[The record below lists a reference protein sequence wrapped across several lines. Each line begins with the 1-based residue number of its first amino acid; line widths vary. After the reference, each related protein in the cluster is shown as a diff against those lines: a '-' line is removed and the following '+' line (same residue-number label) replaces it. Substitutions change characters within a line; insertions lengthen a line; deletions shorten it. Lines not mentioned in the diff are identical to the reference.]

1 MIIFTYEDYLKNIL
15 KLDISSVFLKKVL
28 SKEDE
33 EEYEEEHTTEFT
45 LCDVS
50 EKYIPDSPDEIDEKN
65 KKNNT
70 KEQNKTKTNENIKQ
84 NKEDTIKTSKQTINT
99 KRNIRQQLKAR
110 RINNEHDK
118 IFRTVLDK
126 KTDVS
131 KFLNKFLGLK
141 IKTEEL
147 EKYNSSY
154 IDPKF
159 KNKEA
164 DIVYRIK
171 DKNIFLLIEH
181 QTKIDK
187 KMPIRLLEYSAAIIE
202 SAIEDTKYRPKPRVI
217 PIVLYTGKTKWKIE
231 NETIEKQQFFKEVKL
246 IDGEFNLIDIN
257 DFSKKELLEDDIFIT
272 KMMLVEKCKDEI
284 EMVQALEKIEN
295 KIKEEDKSTFRR
307 IVKEIWSLRIG
318 TENANKILEK
328 IEEGSGNMMAVM
340 EMLLAENEK
349 YINIGRQEG
358 MKKGRLEGRQEG
370 RQEGRLEGRLEGGKQ
385 KIKEIVQ
392 KMLAENFTKETI
404 MKITG
409 LKKEEIEEIK

>member
-33 EEYEEEHTTEFT
+33 EEEYEEEHTTEFM

-65 KKNNT
+65 KNNNT
-70 KEQNKTKTNENIKQ
+70 KEQNKNNEKTKTNENVKQ
-84 NKEDTIKTSKQTINT
+84 NKEDTIKVSKPTINT

-131 KFLNKFLGLK
+131 KILNKFLGLN

-187 KMPIRLLEYSAAIIE
+187 DMPYRLLDYSNGIMR
-202 SAIEDTKYRPKPRVI
+202 SASEDKKRPSVI

-358 MKKGRLEGRQEG
+358 
-370 RQEGRLEGRLEGGKQ
+370 RLEGGKQ

-392 KMLAENFTKETI
+392 KMLAENFTKEMI

>member
-1 MIIFTYEDYLKNIL
+1 MIIYTYEDYLKSIL

-28 SKEDE
+28 SREDE
-33 EEYEEEHTTEFT
+33 EECEEGHTTEFM

-65 KKNNT
+65 KNNNT
-70 KEQNKTKTNENIKQ
+70 KEQNKNNEKTKTNENVKQ
-84 NKEDTIKTSKQTINT
+84 NKEDTIKTSKSTINT

-131 KFLNKFLGLK
+131 KFLNKFLGLN

-187 KMPIRLLEYSAAIIE
+187 KMPIRLLEYSATIIE
-202 SAIEDTKYRPKPRVI
+202 SAIEDTKYKPKPRVI

-358 MKKGRLEGRQEG
+358 

-392 KMLAENFTKETI
+392 KMLAENFTKEMI

>member
-28 SKEDE
+28 SREDE
-33 EEYEEEHTTEFT
+33 EEECEEGQTTECT

-50 EKYIPDSPDEIDEKN
+50 EKYIPDSPDEIDEENKN
-65 KKNNT
+65 NNT
-70 KEQNKTKTNENIKQ
+70 KEQNKINEKNENIIQ
-84 NKEDTIKTSKQTINT
+84 NEEDTIKTSKSTINT

-202 SAIEDTKYRPKPRVI
+202 SAIEDTKYKPKPRVI

-358 MKKGRLEGRQEG
+358 
-370 RQEGRLEGRLEGGKQ
+370 RLEGGKQ

-392 KMLAENFTKETI
+392 KMLAENFTKEMI

>member
-33 EEYEEEHTTEFT
+33 EEEYEEGHTTECT

-50 EKYIPDSPDEIDEKN
+50 EKYILDSPDEIDKEN
-65 KKNNT
+65 KNN
-70 KEQNKTKTNENIKQ
+70 
-84 NKEDTIKTSKQTINT
+84 NT

-131 KFLNKFLGLK
+131 KFLNKFLGLN

-187 KMPIRLLEYSAAIIE
+187 KMPIRLHEYSTEIMA
-202 SAIEDTKYRPKPRVI
+202 SAMEENKYKSIPSVI
-217 PIVLYTGKTKWKIE
+217 PIVLYTGRTKWKIE

-257 DFSKKELLEDDIFIT
+257 DFSKKELLKDDIFIT
-272 KMMLVEKCKDEI
+272 KIMLVEKCKDEI

-358 MKKGRLEGRQEG
+358 RQEG
-370 RQEGRLEGRLEGGKQ
+370 MKKGRLEGGKQ

-392 KMLAENFTKETI
+392 KMLAENFTKEMIT
-404 MKITG
+404 KITG

>member
-1 MIIFTYEDYLKNIL
+1 MIIYTYEDYLKSIL

-33 EEYEEEHTTEFT
+33 EEEYEEEHTTEFM

-50 EKYIPDSPDEIDEKN
+50 EKYIPDSPDEINEKN
-65 KKNNT
+65 KNNNT
-70 KEQNKTKTNENIKQ
+70 KEQNKNNEKTKTNENVKQ
-84 NKEDTIKTSKQTINT
+84 NKEDTIKVSKPTINT

-131 KFLNKFLGLK
+131 KFLNKFLGLN

-187 KMPIRLLEYSAAIIE
+187 DMPYRLLDYSNGIMR
-202 SAIEDTKYRPKPRVI
+202 SASEDKKRPSVI

-358 MKKGRLEGRQEG
+358 

-392 KMLAENFTKETI
+392 KMLAENFTKEMI

>member
-28 SKEDE
+28 SREDE
-33 EEYEEEHTTEFT
+33 EEYKEEHTTEFT

-65 KKNNT
+65 KNNNT
-70 KEQNKTKTNENIKQ
+70 KEQNKINEKNENIIQ
-84 NKEDTIKTSKQTINT
+84 NEEDTVKTSKSTINT
-99 KRNIRQQLKAR
+99 KRNIRQQLKTR

-131 KFLNKFLGLK
+131 KFLNKFLGLN

-171 DKNIFLLIEH
+171 DKNSFLLIEH
-181 QTKIDK
+181 QTKIEK
-187 KMPIRLLEYSAAIIE
+187 KMPIRLHEYSTEIMA
-202 SAIEDTKYRPKPRVI
+202 SAMEENKYKSIPSVI

-358 MKKGRLEGRQEG
+358 MKKGRLEG
-370 RQEGRLEGRLEGGKQ
+370 GKQ

-392 KMLAENFTKETI
+392 KMLAENFTKEMI

>member
-28 SKEDE
+28 SREDEE
-33 EEYEEEHTTEFT
+33 EEYEEEQTTECT

-50 EKYIPDSPDEIDEKN
+50 EKYIPDSPDEIDEENKN
-65 KKNNT
+65 NNT
-70 KEQNKTKTNENIKQ
+70 KEQNKINEKNENIIQ
-84 NKEDTIKTSKQTINT
+84 NEEDTVKKSKSTINK

-187 KMPIRLLEYSAAIIE
+187 KMPIRLHEYSTEIMA
-202 SAIEDTKYRPKPRVI
+202 SAMEENKYKSIPSVI

-246 IDGEFNLIDIN
+246 IDGDFNLIDIN
-257 DFSKKELLEDDIFIT
+257 DFSKKELLKDDIFIT

-370 RQEGRLEGRLEGGKQ
+370 RQEGRLEGGKQ

-392 KMLAENFTKETI
+392 KMLAENFTKEMI

>member
-15 KLDISSVFLKKVL
+15 KLDISSVFLKRVL
-28 SKEDE
+28 SREDE
-33 EEYEEEHTTEFT
+33 EEECEEGHTTEFT

-50 EKYIPDSPDEIDEKN
+50 EKYIPDSPDEIDEENKN
-65 KKNNT
+65 NNT
-70 KEQNKTKTNENIKQ
+70 KEQNTINEKNENIIQ
-84 NKEDTIKTSKQTINT
+84 NKEDTIKTSKSTINT

-131 KFLNKFLGLK
+131 KFLNKFLGLN

-187 KMPIRLLEYSAAIIE
+187 DMPYRLLDYSNGIMR
-202 SAIEDTKYRPKPRVI
+202 SASEDKKRPSVI

-358 MKKGRLEGRQEG
+358 

-392 KMLAENFTKETI
+392 KMLAENFTKEMI

>member
-15 KLDISSVFLKKVL
+15 KLDISSVFLRKLL

-33 EEYEEEHTTEFT
+33 EEEYEEGHTTEFT

-65 KKNNT
+65 KNNNT
-70 KEQNKTKTNENIKQ
+70 KEQNKINEKNENIIQ
-84 NKEDTIKTSKQTINT
+84 NKEDTINTSKSTINT
-99 KRNIRQQLKAR
+99 KRNIIQQLKAR

-131 KFLNKFLGLK
+131 KFLNKFLGLNIK
-141 IKTEEL
+141 IEEL

-187 KMPIRLLEYSAAIIE
+187 KMPIRLHEYSTEIMA
-202 SAIEDTKYRPKPRVI
+202 SAMEENKYKSIPSVI

-231 NETIEKQQFFKEVKL
+231 NETIANQQFFKEVKL

-358 MKKGRLEGRQEG
+358 

-392 KMLAENFTKETI
+392 KMLAENFTKEMI

>member
-15 KLDISSVFLKKVL
+15 KLDISSVFLKRVL
-28 SKEDE
+28 SREDE
-33 EEYEEEHTTEFT
+33 EEECEEGHTTEFT

-50 EKYIPDSPDEIDEKN
+50 EKYIPDSPDEIDEENKN
-65 KKNNT
+65 NNT
-70 KEQNKTKTNENIKQ
+70 KEQNTINEKNENIIQ
-84 NKEDTIKTSKQTINT
+84 NKEDTIKTSKSTINT

-131 KFLNKFLGLK
+131 KFLNKFLGLN

-147 EKYNSSY
+147 EKYNISY

-187 KMPIRLLEYSAAIIE
+187 KMPIRLLEYSATIIE
-202 SAIEDTKYRPKPRVI
+202 SAIEDTKYKPKPRVI

-358 MKKGRLEGRQEG
+358 MKKGRLEG
-370 RQEGRLEGRLEGGKQ
+370 GKQ

-392 KMLAENFTKETI
+392 KMLAENFTKEMI

>member
-15 KLDISSVFLKKVL
+15 KLDISLVFLKKVL

-33 EEYEEEHTTEFT
+33 EEEYEEEHTTEFM

-50 EKYIPDSPDEIDEKN
+50 EKYILDSPDEIDEKN
-65 KKNNT
+65 KNNNT
-70 KEQNKTKTNENIKQ
+70 KEQNKTKTNENIIQ
-84 NKEDTIKTSKQTINT
+84 NKEDAIKASKPTINT

-131 KFLNKFLGLK
+131 KFLNKFLGLNIK
-141 IKTEEL
+141 IEEL

-187 KMPIRLLEYSAAIIE
+187 KMPIRLHEYSTEIMA
-202 SAIEDTKYRPKPRVI
+202 SAMEENKYKSIPSVI

-246 IDGEFNLIDIN
+246 IDGEINLIDIN

-358 MKKGRLEGRQEG
+358 

-392 KMLAENFTKETI
+392 KMLAENFTKEMI

>member
-1 MIIFTYEDYLKNIL
+1 MIIYTYEDYLKSIL

-28 SKEDE
+28 SKEDEE

-50 EKYIPDSPDEIDEKN
+50 EKYIPDSPDEIDKEN
-65 KKNNT
+65 NNT
-70 KEQNKTKTNENIKQ
+70 KEQNKTKTNENIIQ
-84 NKEDTIKTSKQTINT
+84 NKEDTIKTSKSTINT

-131 KFLNKFLGLK
+131 KFLNKFLGLN

-187 KMPIRLLEYSAAIIE
+187 KMPIRLLEYSATIIE
-202 SAIEDTKYRPKPRVI
+202 SAIEDTKYKPKPRVI

-358 MKKGRLEGRQEG
+358 RQEG
-370 RQEGRLEGRLEGGKQ
+370 MEKGRLEGGKQ

-392 KMLAENFTKETI
+392 KMLAENFTKEMI

>member
-1 MIIFTYEDYLKNIL
+1 MIIYTYEDYLKSIL

-33 EEYEEEHTTEFT
+33 EEEYEEEHTTEFM

-65 KKNNT
+65 KNNNT
-70 KEQNKTKTNENIKQ
+70 KEQNKNNEKTKTNENVKQ
-84 NKEDTIKTSKQTINT
+84 NKEDTIKVSKPTINT

-131 KFLNKFLGLK
+131 KFLNKFLGLN

-187 KMPIRLLEYSAAIIE
+187 KMLIRLHEYSTEIMA
-202 SAIEDTKYRPKPRVI
+202 SAMEENKYKSIPSVI

-358 MKKGRLEGRQEG
+358 

-392 KMLAENFTKETI
+392 KMLAENFTKEMI

>member
-15 KLDISSVFLKKVL
+15 KLDISLVFLKKVL

-33 EEYEEEHTTEFT
+33 EEEYEEEHTTEFM

-50 EKYIPDSPDEIDEKN
+50 EKYILDSPDEIDEKN
-65 KKNNT
+65 KNNNT
-70 KEQNKTKTNENIKQ
+70 KEQNKTKTNENIIQ
-84 NKEDTIKTSKQTINT
+84 NKEDAIKASKPTINT

-131 KFLNKFLGLK
+131 KFLNKFLGLN

-171 DKNIFLLIEH
+171 DKNSFLLIEH
-181 QTKIDK
+181 QTKIEK
-187 KMPIRLLEYSAAIIE
+187 KMPIRLHEYSTEIMA
-202 SAIEDTKYRPKPRVI
+202 SAMEENKYKSIPSVI

-307 IVKEIWSLRIG
+307 IVKEIWSLRIV

-358 MKKGRLEGRQEG
+358 MKKGRLEG
-370 RQEGRLEGRLEGGKQ
+370 GKQ

-392 KMLAENFTKETI
+392 KMLAENFTKEMI

>member
-1 MIIFTYEDYLKNIL
+1 MIIFTYENYLKSIL

-28 SKEDE
+28 SREDEE
-33 EEYEEEHTTEFT
+33 EEYEEEQTTECT

-65 KKNNT
+65 KNNNT
-70 KEQNKTKTNENIKQ
+70 KEQNKNNEKTKTNENVKQ
-84 NKEDTIKTSKQTINT
+84 NKEDTIKVSKPTINT

-131 KFLNKFLGLK
+131 KFLNKFLGLN

-187 KMPIRLLEYSAAIIE
+187 DMPYRLLDYSNGIMR
-202 SAIEDTKYRPKPRVI
+202 SASEDKKRPSVI

-318 TENANKILEK
+318 TENANKILKK

-349 YINIGRQEG
+349 YINI
-358 MKKGRLEGRQEG
+358 GRQEG

-392 KMLAENFTKETI
+392 KMLAENFTKEMI

>member
-1 MIIFTYEDYLKNIL
+1 MIIFTYEDYLKSIL

-50 EKYIPDSPDEIDEKN
+50 EKYIPDSPDEIDKENKN
-65 KKNNT
+65 NNT
-70 KEQNKTKTNENIKQ
+70 KEQNKNNEKTKTNENVKQ
-84 NKEDTIKTSKQTINT
+84 NKEDTIKASKPTINT

-131 KFLNKFLGLK
+131 KFLNKFLGLN

-154 IDPKF
+154 IDLKF

-202 SAIEDTKYRPKPRVI
+202 SAIEDTKYKPKPRVI
-217 PIVLYTGKTKWKIE
+217 PIVLYTGKIKWKIE

-257 DFSKKELLEDDIFIT
+257 DFNKKELLEDDIFIT

-358 MKKGRLEGRQEG
+358 MKKGRLEGRKEG
-370 RQEGRLEGRLEGGKQ
+370 RKEGSKQ

-392 KMLAENFTKETI
+392 KMLAENFTKEMI

>member
-15 KLDISSVFLKKVL
+15 KLDISSIFLRKVL
-28 SKEDE
+28 SREDEE

-50 EKYIPDSPDEIDEKN
+50 GKYIPDSPDEIDEEN
-65 KKNNT
+65 RNNNT
-70 KEQNKTKTNENIKQ
+70 KEQNKTKTNENIIQ
-84 NKEDTIKTSKQTINT
+84 NKEDTIKTSKSTINE

-131 KFLNKFLGLK
+131 KFLNKFLGLN

-187 KMPIRLLEYSAAIIE
+187 IMPIRLHEYSTEIMA
-202 SAIEDTKYRPKPRVI
+202 SAMEENKYKSIPSVI

-358 MKKGRLEGRQEG
+358 RQEG
-370 RQEGRLEGRLEGGKQ
+370 MKKGRLEGGKQ

-392 KMLAENFTKETI
+392 KMLAENFTKEMI

>member
-28 SKEDE
+28 SREDE
-33 EEYEEEHTTEFT
+33 EECEEGHTTEFM

-50 EKYIPDSPDEIDEKN
+50 EKYIPDSPDEIDEENKN
-65 KKNNT
+65 NNT
-70 KEQNKTKTNENIKQ
+70 KEQNKINEKNENIIQ
-84 NKEDTIKTSKQTINT
+84 NKEDTVKTSKSTINT

-131 KFLNKFLGLK
+131 KFLNKFLGLN

-187 KMPIRLLEYSAAIIE
+187 KMPIRLHEYSTEIMA
-202 SAIEDTKYRPKPRVI
+202 SAMEENKYKSIPSVI

-358 MKKGRLEGRQEG
+358 

-392 KMLAENFTKETI
+392 KMLAENFTKEMI

>member
-1 MIIFTYEDYLKNIL
+1 MIIFSYEDYLKNIL

-28 SKEDE
+28 SREDEE
-33 EEYEEEHTTEFT
+33 EEYEEEQTTECT

-50 EKYIPDSPDEIDEKN
+50 EKYIPDSPDEIDEEN
-65 KKNNT
+65 KNN
-70 KEQNKTKTNENIKQ
+70 
-84 NKEDTIKTSKQTINT
+84 NT
-99 KRNIRQQLKAR
+99 KRNIIQQLKAR

-131 KFLNKFLGLK
+131 KFLNKFLGLN

-202 SAIEDTKYRPKPRVI
+202 SAIEDTKYKPKPRVI

-231 NETIEKQQFFKEVKL
+231 NETIANQQFFKEVKL
-246 IDGEFNLIDIN
+246 IDGDFNLIDIN

-272 KMMLVEKCKDEI
+272 KMMLLEKCKDEI

-370 RQEGRLEGRLEGGKQ
+370 RQEGRKEGRLEGGKQ

-392 KMLAENFTKETI
+392 KMLAENFTKEMI
-404 MKITG
+404 MKIT
-409 LKKEEIEEIK
+409 

>member
-1 MIIFTYEDYLKNIL
+1 MIIFTYEDYLKSIL

-33 EEYEEEHTTEFT
+33 EEYEEEHKTEFT

-65 KKNNT
+65 KNNNT
-70 KEQNKTKTNENIKQ
+70 KEQNKNNEKTKTNENVKQ
-84 NKEDTIKTSKQTINT
+84 NKEDTIKASKSTINT

-131 KFLNKFLGLK
+131 KFLNKFLGLNIK
-141 IKTEEL
+141 IEEL

-154 IDPKF
+154 IDLKF

-187 KMPIRLLEYSAAIIE
+187 DMPYRLLDYSNGIMR
-202 SAIEDTKYRPKPRVI
+202 SASEDKKRPSVI

-231 NETIEKQQFFKEVKL
+231 NETIANQQFFKEVKL

-257 DFSKKELLEDDIFIT
+257 DFNKKELLEDDIFIT

-358 MKKGRLEGRQEG
+358 MKKGRLEGRKEG
-370 RQEGRLEGRLEGGKQ
+370 RKEGSKQ

-392 KMLAENFTKETI
+392 KMLAENFTKEMI

>member
-28 SKEDE
+28 SREDE
-33 EEYEEEHTTEFT
+33 EEEYKEEHTTEFT

-50 EKYIPDSPDEIDEKN
+50 EKYIPDSPDEIDKENKN
-65 KKNNT
+65 NNT
-70 KEQNKTKTNENIKQ
+70 KEQNKTKTNENIIQ
-84 NKEDTIKTSKQTINT
+84 NKEDTIKVSKPTINT

-131 KFLNKFLGLK
+131 KFLNKFLGLN

-202 SAIEDTKYRPKPRVI
+202 SAIEDTKYKPKPRVI
-217 PIVLYTGKTKWKIE
+217 PIVLYTGKIKWKIE

-358 MKKGRLEGRQEG
+358 

-392 KMLAENFTKETI
+392 KMLAENFTKEMI

>member
-15 KLDISSVFLKKVL
+15 KLDISLVFLKKVL

-33 EEYEEEHTTEFT
+33 EEEYEEEHTTEFM

-50 EKYIPDSPDEIDEKN
+50 EKYILDSPDEIDEKN
-65 KKNNT
+65 KNNNT
-70 KEQNKTKTNENIKQ
+70 KEQNKTKTNENIIQ
-84 NKEDTIKTSKQTINT
+84 NKEDAIKASKPTINT

-131 KFLNKFLGLK
+131 KFLNKFLGLNIK
-141 IKTEEL
+141 IEEL

-187 KMPIRLLEYSAAIIE
+187 KMPIRLHEYSTEIMA
-202 SAIEDTKYRPKPRVI
+202 SAMEENKYKSIPSVI

-358 MKKGRLEGRQEG
+358 MKKGRLEG
-370 RQEGRLEGRLEGGKQ
+370 GKQ

-392 KMLAENFTKETI
+392 KMLAENFTKEMI

>member
-1 MIIFTYEDYLKNIL
+1 MIIYTYEDYLKNIL

-33 EEYEEEHTTEFT
+33 EEEYEKEHTTEFM

-65 KKNNT
+65 KNNNT
-70 KEQNKTKTNENIKQ
+70 KEQNKNNEKTKTNENVKQ
-84 NKEDTIKTSKQTINT
+84 NKEDTIKASKPTINT

-131 KFLNKFLGLK
+131 KFLNKFLGLN

-202 SAIEDTKYRPKPRVI
+202 SAIEDTKYKPKPRVI

-246 IDGEFNLIDIN
+246 IDGDFNLIDIN

-358 MKKGRLEGRQEG
+358 RK
-370 RQEGRLEGRLEGGKQ
+370 EGRLEGGKQ

-392 KMLAENFTKETI
+392 KMLAENFTKEMIT
-404 MKITG
+404 KITG

>member
-33 EEYEEEHTTEFT
+33 EEEYEEGRTTECT

-65 KKNNT
+65 KNNNT
-70 KEQNKTKTNENIKQ
+70 KEQNKINEKNENIIQ
-84 NKEDTIKTSKQTINT
+84 NEEDTVKTSKSTINT
-99 KRNIRQQLKAR
+99 KRNIRQQLKTR

-187 KMPIRLLEYSAAIIE
+187 KMPIRLHEYSTEIMA
-202 SAIEDTKYRPKPRVI
+202 SAMEENKYKSIPSVI

-358 MKKGRLEGRQEG
+358 
-370 RQEGRLEGRLEGGKQ
+370 RLEGGKQ

-392 KMLAENFTKETI
+392 KMLAENFTKEMI

>member
-28 SKEDE
+28 SREDE
-33 EEYEEEHTTEFT
+33 EECEEGHTTEFM

-65 KKNNT
+65 KNNNT
-70 KEQNKTKTNENIKQ
+70 KEQNKNNEKTKTNENVKQ
-84 NKEDTIKTSKQTINT
+84 NKEDTIKTSKSTINT

-131 KFLNKFLGLK
+131 KFLNKFLGLN

-187 KMPIRLLEYSAAIIE
+187 DMPYRLLDYSNGIMR
-202 SAIEDTKYRPKPRVI
+202 SASEDKKRPSVI

-358 MKKGRLEGRQEG
+358 

-392 KMLAENFTKETI
+392 KMLAENFTKEMI

>member
-15 KLDISSVFLKKVL
+15 KLDISSVFLKRVL
-28 SKEDE
+28 SREDE
-33 EEYEEEHTTEFT
+33 EEECEEGHTTEFT

-50 EKYIPDSPDEIDEKN
+50 EKYIPDSPDEIDKEN
-65 KKNNT
+65 KNN
-70 KEQNKTKTNENIKQ
+70 
-84 NKEDTIKTSKQTINT
+84 NT

-131 KFLNKFLGLK
+131 KFLNKFLGLN

-187 KMPIRLLEYSAAIIE
+187 KMPIRLLEYSATIIE
-202 SAIEDTKYRPKPRVI
+202 SAIEDTKYKPKPRVI

-231 NETIEKQQFFKEVKL
+231 NEAIEKQQFFKEVKL

-307 IVKEIWSLRIG
+307 IIKEIWSLRIG
-318 TENANKILEK
+318 TENASKILEK

-358 MKKGRLEGRQEG
+358 MKKGRLEG
-370 RQEGRLEGRLEGGKQ
+370 GKQ

-392 KMLAENFTKETI
+392 KMLAENFTKEMI

>member
-1 MIIFTYEDYLKNIL
+1 MIIFTYEDYLKSIL

-33 EEYEEEHTTEFT
+33 EEYEEGHTTEFT

-65 KKNNT
+65 KNNNT
-70 KEQNKTKTNENIKQ
+70 KEQNKINEKNENIIQ
-84 NKEDTIKTSKQTINT
+84 NKEDTINTSKSTINT
-99 KRNIRQQLKAR
+99 KRNIIQQLKAR

-131 KFLNKFLGLK
+131 KFLNKFLGLN

-154 IDPKF
+154 IDLKF

-187 KMPIRLLEYSAAIIE
+187 KMPIRLHEYSTEIMA
-202 SAIEDTKYRPKPRVI
+202 SAMEENKYKSIPSVI

-231 NETIEKQQFFKEVKL
+231 NETIANQQFFKEVKL

-358 MKKGRLEGRQEG
+358 
-370 RQEGRLEGRLEGGKQ
+370 RLEGGKQ

-392 KMLAENFTKETI
+392 KMLAENFTKEMI

>member
-28 SKEDE
+28 SREDEE
-33 EEYEEEHTTEFT
+33 EEYEEEQTTECT

-50 EKYIPDSPDEIDEKN
+50 EKYIPDSPDEIDEENKN
-65 KKNNT
+65 NNT
-70 KEQNKTKTNENIKQ
+70 KEQNKTKTNGNIIQ
-84 NKEDTIKTSKQTINT
+84 NKEDTIKTSKSTINT

-131 KFLNKFLGLK
+131 KFLNKFLGLN

-187 KMPIRLLEYSAAIIE
+187 DMPYRLLDYSNGIMR
-202 SAIEDTKYRPKPRVI
+202 SASEDKKRPSVI

-246 IDGEFNLIDIN
+246 IDGGFNLIDIN

-358 MKKGRLEGRQEG
+358 RQ
-370 RQEGRLEGRLEGGKQ
+370 EGRLEGGKQ

-392 KMLAENFTKETI
+392 KMLAENFTKEMI

>member
-1 MIIFTYEDYLKNIL
+1 MIIFTYENYLKSIL

-28 SKEDE
+28 SREDE
-33 EEYEEEHTTEFT
+33 EEECEEGHTTEFT

-50 EKYIPDSPDEIDEKN
+50 EKYIPDSPDEIVEENKN
-65 KKNNT
+65 NNT
-70 KEQNKTKTNENIKQ
+70 KEQNKINEKNENIIQ
-84 NKEDTIKTSKQTINT
+84 NKEDTIKTSKSTINT

-131 KFLNKFLGLK
+131 RFLNKFLGLN

-187 KMPIRLLEYSAAIIE
+187 DMPYRLLDYSNGIMR
-202 SAIEDTKYRPKPRVI
+202 SASEDKKRPSVI

-358 MKKGRLEGRQEG
+358 MKKGRLEG
-370 RQEGRLEGRLEGGKQ
+370 GKQ

-392 KMLAENFTKETI
+392 KMLAENFTKEMI

>member
-1 MIIFTYEDYLKNIL
+1 MIIYTYEDYLKSIL

-33 EEYEEEHTTEFT
+33 EEEYEEGHTTECT

-50 EKYIPDSPDEIDEKN
+50 EKYILDSPDEIDKEN
-65 KKNNT
+65 KNN
-70 KEQNKTKTNENIKQ
+70 
-84 NKEDTIKTSKQTINT
+84 NT

-126 KTDVS
+126 KTDVL
-131 KFLNKFLGLK
+131 KFLNKFLGLN

-187 KMPIRLLEYSAAIIE
+187 DMPYRLLDYSNGIMR
-202 SAIEDTKYRPKPRVI
+202 SASEDKKRPSVI

-246 IDGEFNLIDIN
+246 IDGDFNLIDIN

-318 TENANKILEK
+318 TENASKILEK

-358 MKKGRLEGRQEG
+358 MKKGRLEG
-370 RQEGRLEGRLEGGKQ
+370 GKQ

-392 KMLAENFTKETI
+392 KMLAENFTKEMI

>member
-1 MIIFTYEDYLKNIL
+1 MIIFTYEDYLKSIL

-28 SKEDE
+28 SKEDEE

-50 EKYIPDSPDEIDEKN
+50 EKYIPDSPDEIDKENKN
-65 KKNNT
+65 NNT
-70 KEQNKTKTNENIKQ
+70 KEQNKINEKNENIIQ
-84 NKEDTIKTSKQTINT
+84 NKEDTIKTSKSTINT

-131 KFLNKFLGLK
+131 KFLNKFLGLN

-187 KMPIRLLEYSAAIIE
+187 KMPIRLHEYSTEIMA
-202 SAIEDTKYRPKPRVI
+202 SAMEENKYKSIPSVI

-257 DFSKKELLEDDIFIT
+257 DFNKKELLEDDIFIT

-358 MKKGRLEGRQEG
+358 MQKGRLEGRQ
-370 RQEGRLEGRLEGGKQ
+370 EGRLEGGKQ

-392 KMLAENFTKETI
+392 KMLAENFTKEMI

>member
-15 KLDISSVFLKKVL
+15 KLDISLVFLKKVL

-33 EEYEEEHTTEFT
+33 EEEYEEEHTTEFM

-50 EKYIPDSPDEIDEKN
+50 EKYILDSPDEIDEKN
-65 KKNNT
+65 KNNNT
-70 KEQNKTKTNENIKQ
+70 KEQNKTKTNENIIQ
-84 NKEDTIKTSKQTINT
+84 NKEDAIKASKPTINT

-131 KFLNKFLGLK
+131 KFLNKFLGLNIK
-141 IKTEEL
+141 IEEL

-187 KMPIRLLEYSAAIIE
+187 KMPIRLHEYSTEIMA
-202 SAIEDTKYRPKPRVI
+202 SAMEENKYKSIPSVI

-358 MKKGRLEGRQEG
+358 

-392 KMLAENFTKETI
+392 KMLAENFTKEMI

-409 LKKEEIEEIK
+409 LKKKK

>member
-15 KLDISSVFLKKVL
+15 KLDISLVFLKKVL

-33 EEYEEEHTTEFT
+33 EEEYEEEHTTEFM

-50 EKYIPDSPDEIDEKN
+50 EKYILDSPDEIDEKN
-65 KKNNT
+65 KNNNT
-70 KEQNKTKTNENIKQ
+70 KEQNKTKTNENIIQ
-84 NKEDTIKTSKQTINT
+84 NKEDAIKASKPTINT

-131 KFLNKFLGLK
+131 KFLNKFLGLNIK
-141 IKTEEL
+141 IEEL

-187 KMPIRLLEYSAAIIE
+187 KMPIRLHEYSTEIMA
-202 SAIEDTKYRPKPRVI
+202 SAMEENKYKSIPSVI

-272 KMMLVEKCKDEI
+272 KMMLVEKGKDEI

-358 MKKGRLEGRQEG
+358 

-392 KMLAENFTKETI
+392 KMLAENFTKEMI